1 MCDSL
6 SSINSL
12 ESQWRRV
19 SVSGRGLQGVCPQR
33 ATPPSPAHDGTLG
46 AGWERWPRPPGSG
59 VHGAALQEAGVVILW
74 PGCWGCRRSCCVLIG
89 CWPRSCGR
97 GGRGSSPERTR
108 CCSARWRRWRVWR
121 WCEGEQEAEPPSY
134 RWTYMWR
141 LQTQRERNIKHYDG
155 KIVCKTWNH
164 FGGWRD
170 VYLNVCKYTHTLFF
184 LPILI
189 SGDSETIFPIIYM
202 HNPALFNII
211 TKWSIDYSKEYTM
224 NIHEYIPLNSLI

>member
-97 GGRGSSPERTR
+97 VVGVAVLSGLGAALHGDGDEGLEVVRGGTGGGATFLQVDIHVETADTERKKHKTFWWKD
-108 CCSARWRRWRVWR
+108 SMQDMKSLRWLT
-121 WCEGEQEAEPPSY
+121 WCIFECMQV
-134 RWTYMWR
+134 
-141 LQTQRERNIKHYDG
+141 H
-155 KIVCKTWNH
+155 
-164 FGGWRD
+164 
-170 VYLNVCKYTHTLFF
+170 THTFF
-184 LPILI
+184 FTDTDIWRQWDYF
-189 SGDSETIFPIIYM
+189 S
-202 HNPALFNII
+202 HNLYAQPC
-211 TKWSIDYSKEYTM
+211 
-224 NIHEYIPLNSLI
+224 PV